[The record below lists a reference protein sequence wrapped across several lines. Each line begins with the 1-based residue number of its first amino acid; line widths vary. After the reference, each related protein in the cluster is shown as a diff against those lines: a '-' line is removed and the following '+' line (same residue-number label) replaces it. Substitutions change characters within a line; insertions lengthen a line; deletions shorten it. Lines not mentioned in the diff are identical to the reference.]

1 MAFETYQKV
10 IGTIRNISRG
20 TSCCNN
26 MISVWTEDRQTIN
39 FILTGETIVID
50 NMQLRRGM
58 RIAAFYD
65 TSLPAPAIFP
75 PQYRAELI
83 TFLRPNQ
90 NVMLNFFDENLVA
103 QDNSL
108 QLNVSPRTNI
118 STINGQRFLC
128 RPGNHE
134 LLVYYTITTFSIP
147 PQTPPQ
153 RIIVM
158 CSGK

>member
-1 MAFETYQKV
+1 MDYDNYQQI
-10 IGTIRNISRG
+10 IGTIQNISRG
-20 TSCCNN
+20 TSCCNM
-26 MISVWTEDRQTIN
+26 MISVLTDNGIVN
-39 FILTGETIVID
+39 FILTGETVVID
-50 NMQLRRGM
+50 NIRLRRGM

-83 TFLRPNQ
+83 TSLRRDQ
-90 NVMLNFFDENLVA
+90 NVMLNYFDENLTA
-103 QDNSL
+103 EDNSL
-108 QLNVSPRTNI
+108 KLNISPLTNI
-118 STINGQRFLC
+118 STLNGQRFLC
-128 RPGNHE
+128 SPVNSV

-158 CSGK
+158 CPAE